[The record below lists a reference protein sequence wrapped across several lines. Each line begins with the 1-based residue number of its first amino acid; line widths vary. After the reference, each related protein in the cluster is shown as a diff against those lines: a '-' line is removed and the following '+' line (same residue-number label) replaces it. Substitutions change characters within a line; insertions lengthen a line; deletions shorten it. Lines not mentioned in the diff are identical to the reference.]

1 MATSPATPA
10 APNVSLSDYLGP
22 LANADWTGKWLSF
35 HKGYFR
41 VTRLGLLALFAAIVV
56 GAVLNVLFP
65 GSLRHLNWI
74 AVMAFLL
81 IAVVCILTPANLF
94 GPATAAFLAAQ
105 PGGEAGLSLADG
117 TKWGK
122 AWINALGRFTAA
134 VALYGSLPFFVLA
147 LWPIGSNPIGAI
159 AILACSVFLTIWSMY
174 TNKDGKFVLN
184 LAAGIMIA
192 LITWTLFGYTANA
205 VAPEQ
210 WKRLSTWVESRW
222 SVNPADKARDSASAK
237 IRQARIDAA
246 VKCYEEL
253 KPDASQA
260 DKDRCEALHRTI
272 DESLVPKI
280 APILA
285 EQTTAAG
292 QVNGEHQS
300 PAPAPTT
307 APAAPVK
314 TAQAEPTWDCT
325 ATWKEV
331 NYVPSEQEKGRMEL
345 GTLPAGRYTVR
356 VDGTVWHD
364 FYTGRPSVFDK
375 RCEADAD
382 GRMGDC
388 LTSNNRLILNRG
400 GAVWPAPEPIPSV
413 PRAHI
418 PREAYGKLLLLVD
431 GWPAL
436 PVGRYGTVQ
445 LSSDKPVALDLN
457 NFQHPASYA
466 GPGMFRVVI
475 KQCQTT

>member
-74 AVMAFLL
+74 AAMAFLL

-222 SVNPADKARDSASAK
+222 SVNPADKARDGATAK

-246 VKCYEEL
+246 VKCYDEL

-260 DKDRCEALHRTI
+260 DKDRCEALHKKI
-272 DESLVPKI
+272 DEPLLPKI

-331 NYVPSEQEKGRMEL
+331 DYSPSEHQGKMDL
-345 GTLPAGRYTVR
+345 GTLPAGRYAIKVA
-356 VDGTVWHD
+356 GTVWQD
-364 FYTGRPSVFDK
+364 FYTGTPSVFQQ

-388 LTSNNRLILNRG
+388 RASDNRLILNRNG
-400 GAVWPAPEPIPSV
+400 DVWPAPKPIPSASRV
-413 PRAHI
+413 HI
-418 PREAYGKLLLLVD
+418 PGEAYGKVLVHAW
-431 GWPAL
+431 GVPL
-436 PVGRYGTVQ
+436 PIGAEGQIHTGQ
-445 LSSDKPVALDLN
+445 DLPIAVDAN
-457 NFQHPASYA
+457 VYQHPASYN
-466 GPGMFRVVI
+466 GPGQFRVTI
-475 KQCQTT
+475 KQCQQT

>member
-41 VTRLGLLALFAAIVV
+41 VTRLGLLALFAAIIV

-74 AVMAFLL
+74 AAMAFLL
-81 IAVVCILTPANLF
+81 TAVVCILTPANLF
-94 GPATAAFLAAQ
+94 GPAVAAFIAAQ
-105 PGGEAGLSLADG
+105 PGGEAGLSVADG
-117 TKWGK
+117 NKWGK
-122 AWINALGRFTAA
+122 AWINAIGRFAAA

-147 LWPIGSNPIGAI
+147 LWPIGSNPFGAI

-174 TNKDGKFVLN
+174 TNRDGKFVLN

-192 LITWTLFGYTANA
+192 LVTWTLFGYTANA

-210 WKRLSTWVESRW
+210 WKRLSTWVEARW
-222 SVNPADKARDSASAK
+222 SVNPADKARDAATAK

-246 VKCYEEL
+246 KECYDNL

-260 DKDRCEALHRTI
+260 EKDRCEALHKAI
-272 DESLVPKI
+272 DESLLPKI

-285 EQTTAAG
+285 ERTTAAG
-292 QVNGEHQS
+292 QLNGENPS
-300 PAPAPTT
+300 P

-314 TAQAEPTWDCT
+314 TAQVEPTWECNT
-325 ATWKEV
+325 TWKEID
-331 NYVPSEQEKGRMEL
+331 YAPSEHHGRMDL
-345 GTLPAGRYTVR
+345 GTLPAGRYAIKVA
-356 VDGTVWHD
+356 GTVWQD
-364 FYTGRPSVFDK
+364 FYTGTPAVFDK

-388 LTSNNRLILNRG
+388 RAADNRLILNRNG
-400 GAVWPAPEPIPSV
+400 DVWPAPRPIPSASRV
-413 PRAHI
+413 HI
-418 PREAYGKLLLLVD
+418 PGEAYGKVLVHAW
-431 GWPAL
+431 GIPL
-436 PVGRYGTVQ
+436 PIGEQGQIHTGQ
-445 LSSDKPVALDLN
+445 DLPIAVDA
-457 NFQHPASYA
+457 NFYQHPASYN
-466 GPGMFRVVI
+466 GPGKFRVTI
-475 KQCQTT
+475 KQCQQI